1 MKKRLDLR
9 DLEREIQAAAET
21 ARVDAQEIVDRLRAD
36 AQTTADR
43 VRTDAAAARDR
54 VKAEAV
60 AAGGRM
66 KAEAVAAGGR
76 VKAEAVAAGGRVRSE
91 APRKAIHL
99 IALSIPIGL
108 LYIPITPARR
118 ILMGIAAALLLVD
131 LAKIHQPRLRSY
143 FLRFFG
149 HLIRR
154 HERSEVTGSTYLVVS
169 AVVVS
174 YLFDVQVAAASLVF
188 LIIGDTLAAMVGKA
202 WGRTRI
208 FDKTLEGFLAGWI
221 SSFLVA
227 WALVP
232 AFGPWPLLIA
242 AFVGAVV
249 EILPIPVD
257 DNFRIPLVTALVLQW
272 IR

>member
-1 MKKRLDLR
+1 MRRRPDFR
-9 DLEREIQAAAET
+9 ELEREIQAAAER
-21 ARVDAQEIVDRLRAD
+21 ARVDAQEIVDRLRAE
-36 AQTTADR
+36 AQTTAER

-54 VKAEAV
+54 V
-60 AAGGRM
+60 

-99 IALSIPIGL
+99 IAISIPIGL

-131 LAKIHQPRLRSY
+131 LAKVHQPRLRSY

-174 YLFDVQVAAASLVF
+174 YLFDVEVAAASLVF
-188 LIIGDTLAAMVGKA
+188 LIIGDTLAAIVGKA

-208 FDKTLEGFLAGWI
+208 FDKSLEGFLAGWI

-232 AFGPWPLLIA
+232 GLGPWPLLIA
-242 AFVGAVV
+242 SFVGAVV

-257 DNFRIPLVTALVLQW
+257 DNFRIPLLTALVLQW
-272 IR
+272 FR